1 MAEPLMKKT
10 KVELIEII
18 NRKDRVETELREKLA
33 NSDASKIEKEWE
45 VKYNDLKQKNISNNV
60 RLNQL
65 ESQLKTAQRLES
77 EANSQVDELR
87 ECIDDLTTENAKRVN
102 ILTKFAIF
110 GWIITII
117 MILLYFAK

>member
-33 NSDASKIEKEWE
+33 NSDASKVEKEWE

-60 RLNQL
+60 RINQL
-65 ESQLKTAQRLES
+65 EMQVKNSQRLET
-77 EANSQVDELR
+77 EANSQIDELR
-87 ECIDDLTTENAKRVN
+87 EAIDDLTTEHVNRVN
-102 ILTKFAIF
+102 LLTKFAVF
-110 GWIITII
+110 GWVATII
-117 MILLYFAK
+117 MILLYFIK

>member
-33 NSDASKIEKEWE
+33 NSDASKVEKEWE

-60 RLNQL
+60 RINQL
-65 ESQLKTAQRLES
+65 EMQVKNSQRLET
-77 EANSQVDELR
+77 EANSQIDELR
-87 ECIDDLTTENAKRVN
+87 EAIDDLTTEHVNRVN
-102 ILTKFAIF
+102 LLTKFAVF
-110 GWIITII
+110 GWVATII
-117 MILLYFAK
+117 MILLY

>member
-1 MAEPLMKKT
+1 MGEALMKKT

-60 RLNQL
+60 RINQL
-65 ESQLKTAQRLES
+65 ETQLKTSQRLES

-87 ECIDDLTTENAKRVN
+87 EVIDDFTTENERR
-102 ILTKFAIF
+102 ISFLTKLAVF
-110 GWIITII
+110 GWIATII
-117 MILLYFAK
+117 VTLLYFIK

>member
-18 NRKDRVETELREKLA
+18 NRKDRVEVELREKLA
-33 NSDASKIEKEWE
+33 SSDASKIEKEWE

-102 ILTKFAIF
+102 ILTKFAVF
-110 GWIITII
+110 GWVITII